1 MTAAEIFVLFG
12 GIGLFLYGMSIMSTG
27 LRSACGERLQVMLG
41 KATKNRVTSVLVGIG
56 VTVLVQ
62 SSSATDMMVIGF
74 VSSGLMTLLQ
84 AIGVIMG
91 ANIGT
96 TITAQITAFSIGTV
110 APLILFLGAI
120 VSLFMRSKLV
130 KDIGRVVLGFGMLFE
145 GIALMKGAIAPLA
158 NTPGFRAF
166 VDSLE
171 SPALLIAFGVAFT
184 ALLQSSSSSTVI
196 FQAFAIEGL
205 ISYNDAVYL
214 IIGAAIGAVTPNL
227 LASLTSNRAGKRC
240 AILNLLFN
248 LLRAALIVL
257 IISIFPGVLDFVKS
271 LSPNDIGRQI
281 ANTHTLSALVSVL
294 CLLPV
299 SGLIVK
305 LSEKV
310 IPVTEQEKRRSE
322 EKQLVYL
329 NQPQIDKI
337 PLVMSLGL
345 ARREISRMGHLA
357 IGNLK
362 LSLESLFEADADKR
376 RQVSETEETVDSL
389 TKSIGAKLVELRTV
403 NMTPK
408 YMNMLYRMIQIVDDL
423 ERVSDHAENIGGYA
437 ERLMD
442 KRASISEVAMGEL
455 KQLANATM
463 DSMNEALEIFEM
475 EKYEQIPEML
485 ALEAYV
491 DETAAKIT
499 QNHIERLMSERCDPN
514 GGVIFTDMAIDLERC
529 SDHAVRIATAL
540 SDEPVL

>member
-1 MTAAEIFVLFG
+1 MSAAEIFILFG

-41 KATKNRVTSVLVGIG
+41 KATKNKVTSVLAGIG
-56 VTVLVQ
+56 VTILVQ

-74 VSSGLMTLLQ
+74 VSSGLMTLVQ

-110 APLILFLGAI
+110 APMILFLGA
-120 VSLFMRSKLV
+120 VMTLFLKNKLA
-130 KDIGRVVLGFGMLFE
+130 KDIGRVILGFGMLFE
-145 GIALMKGAIAPLA
+145 GITLMKGAIAPLA
-158 NTPGFRAF
+158 NTQGFRALI
-166 VDSLE
+166 DSLQN
-171 SPALLIAFGVAFT
+171 PALLILFGVAFT

-248 LLRAALIVL
+248 LLRAVLIVL
-257 IISIFPGVLDFVKS
+257 IINIFPGVLDFIKN
-271 LSPNDIGRQI
+271 LSPGDIGRQI
-281 ANTHTLSALVSVL
+281 ANTHSLSALLSVA

-299 SGLIVK
+299 SELIVK

-310 IPVTEQEKRRSE
+310 IPITEQEKRRSE

-329 NQPQIDKI
+329 NQPQIDKL

-357 IGNLK
+357 IGNLA
-362 LSLESLFEADADKR
+362 LSLESLFEKDAAKRLQVAD
-376 RQVSETEETVDSL
+376 TEEAVDSL
-389 TKSIGAKLVELRTV
+389 TKGIEAKLVELRTV

-423 ERVSDHAENIGGYA
+423 ERVSDHADNIAGYA
-437 ERLMD
+437 EKIMD
-442 KRASISEVAMGEL
+442 KRAIISDVAMEEL
-455 KQLANATM
+455 RQLGNATM

-485 ALEAYV
+485 ALEKYV
-491 DETAAKIT
+491 DEISEKIT
-499 QNHIERLMSERCDPN
+499 QNHIERLMNEHCDPN

-540 SDEPVL
+540 SDSYVA

>member
-1 MTAAEIFVLFG
+1 MSAKEFFILFG
-12 GIGLFLYGMSIMSTG
+12 GIGMFLYGMSIMSTG
-27 LRSACGERLQVMLG
+27 LRSACGERLQAMLA
-41 KATKNRVTSVLVGIG
+41 KATKNRLTSVLAGVG

-84 AIGVIMG
+84 AVGVIMG

-96 TITAQITAFSIGTV
+96 TITAQITAFSISTI
-110 APLILFLGAI
+110 APLILFFGA
-120 VSLFMRSKLV
+120 VMCLFLSGKLI
-130 KDIGRVVLGFGMLFE
+130 KDIGRVILGFGLLFE

-158 NTPGFRAF
+158 GTAGFRSF

-184 ALLQSSSSSTVI
+184 ALMQSSSSSTVI
-196 FQAFAIEGL
+196 FQAFAVEGL

-214 IIGAAIGAVTPNL
+214 VIGAAIGAVTPNL

-248 LLRAALIVL
+248 LMRGALIVL
-257 IISIFPGVLDFVKS
+257 VISIFPGVLEAVKR
-271 LSPNDIGRQI
+271 LSPGDVGRQI
-281 ANTHTLSALVSVL
+281 ANTHTLSAIVSVL
-294 CLLPV
+294 CLLPF

-310 IPVTEQEKRRSE
+310 IPISEQEKRRSE
-322 EKQLVYL
+322 EKTLIYL

-345 ARREISRMGHLA
+345 ARREISRLGHLA
-357 IGNLK
+357 IGNLA
-362 LSLESLFEADADKR
+362 LSLESLFEGSAEKQKR
-376 RQVSETEETVDSL
+376 VFETEETVDVL
-389 TKSIGAKLVELRTV
+389 TKSIEAKLVELRTT

-408 YMNMLYRMIQIVDDL
+408 YMNMLYHMIQTVDDL
-423 ERVSDHAENIGGYA
+423 ERVSDHAENIAEYA
-437 ERLMD
+437 EKLMEKKAVITD
-442 KRASISEVAMGEL
+442 AAMEEL
-455 KQLANATM
+455 KQLAGATM

-485 ALEAYV
+485 ALEDNV
-491 DETAAKIT
+491 DEIVAKIT
-499 QNHIERLMSERCDPN
+499 QNHVERLMNERCDPN

-529 SDHAVRIATAL
+529 SDHAVRIARAL
-540 SDEPVL
+540 SETAA

>member
-1 MTAAEIFVLFG
+1 MSAAEFFILFG

-27 LRSACGERLQVMLG
+27 LRSACGEKLQVMLG
-41 KATKNRVTSVLVGIG
+41 KATKNRPVSILAGIG

-84 AIGVIMG
+84 AVGVIMG

-96 TITAQITAFSIGTV
+96 TITAQITAFNIGML
-110 APLILFLGAI
+110 APLILFVGA
-120 VSLFMRSKLV
+120 VACLFLKNKTAR
-130 KDIGRVVLGFGMLFE
+130 DIGRVVLGFGMLFE
-145 GIALMKGAIAPLA
+145 GIALMKGAIAPLSE
-158 NTPGFRAF
+158 TEGFRRF
-166 VDSLE
+166 VENLE
-171 SPALLIAFGVAFT
+171 NPLLLVLFGVAFT

-205 ISYNDAVYL
+205 ITYSDAVYL

-227 LASLTSNRAGKRC
+227 LAGLTSNRAGKRC
-240 AILNLLFN
+240 AVLNLIFN
-248 LLRAALIVL
+248 LLRAALILAVFTAFPRSLSL
-257 IISIFPGVLDFVKS
+257 IQS

-294 CLLPV
+294 CLAPLAG
-299 SGLIVK
+299 SIVK

-310 IPVTEQEKRRSE
+310 IPITEQEKRRSE

-329 NQPQIDKI
+329 NQPQIASI
-337 PLVMSLGL
+337 PLVMTLGL
-345 ARREISRMGHLA
+345 ARREISRMGHIS

-362 LSLESLFEADADKR
+362 LSMDSLFELDTEKLR
-376 RQVSETEETVDSL
+376 RVFETEETVDYL
-389 TKSIGAKLVELRTV
+389 TENIDSKLVELRTT

-408 YMNMLYRMIQIVDDL
+408 YMNMLYHMIQIVDDL
-423 ERVSDHAENIGGYA
+423 ERVSDHAENIAEYA
-437 ERLMD
+437 QKLME
-442 KRASISEVAMGEL
+442 KKAVISEAAMNEL
-455 KQLANATM
+455 KELSHATM
-463 DSMNEALEIFEM
+463 DSMNEALEIFEF

-485 ALEAYV
+485 ALEEYV
-491 DETAAKIT
+491 DEVVERIT
-499 QNHIERLMSERCDPN
+499 QNHVERLMSEKCDPN

-540 SDEPVL
+540 SDTPA

>member
-1 MTAAEIFVLFG
+1 MTMAEIFILFG
-12 GIGLFLYGMSIMSTG
+12 GIGMFLFGMSIMSTG

-41 KATKNRVTSVLVGIG
+41 KATKNKLTSVLAGIG

-74 VSSGLMTLLQ
+74 VSSGLMTLYQ

-110 APLILFLGAI
+110 APLILFLGAV
-120 VSLFMRSKLV
+120 VSLFMRSKFI

-145 GIALMKGAIAPLA
+145 GITLMKGAIAPLA
-158 NTPGFRAF
+158 DTQGFRAF
-166 VDSLE
+166 VNGLE
-171 SPALLIAFGVAFT
+171 NPALLIAFGIAFT

-205 ISYNDAVYL
+205 ITYYDAVYL

-248 LLRAALIVL
+248 LLRGTLIVL
-257 IISIFPGVLDFVKS
+257 IVSAFPGVLEFVRG

-294 CLLPV
+294 CLLPL

-310 IPVTEQEKRRSE
+310 IPITEQEKRRSE
-322 EKQLVYL
+322 EKQLIYL

-345 ARREISRMGHLA
+345 AHREISRMGRLS
-357 IGNLK
+357 IGNLA
-362 LSLESLFEADADKR
+362 LSLECLFEGDAAKR
-376 RQVSETEETVDSL
+376 QQVYETEEAVDSL
-389 TKSIGAKLVELRTV
+389 TKSIETKLVELRTT
-403 NMTPK
+403 NMKPK
-408 YMNMLYRMIQIVDDL
+408 YMNMLYRLIQTVDDL
-423 ERVSDHAENIGGYA
+423 ERISDHAENIAEYA
-437 ERLMD
+437 EKIMD
-442 KRASISEVAMGEL
+442 KRAVISDVGMGEL

-463 DSMNEALEIFEM
+463 DSMNEAIEIFEM

-485 ALEAYV
+485 ALEEYV
-491 DETAAKIT
+491 DEIAERIT
-499 QNHIERLMSERCDPN
+499 QNHIDRLMNERCDPN
-514 GGVIFTDMAIDLERC
+514 GGVIFTDMTIDLERC

-540 SDEPVL
+540 SDNPM